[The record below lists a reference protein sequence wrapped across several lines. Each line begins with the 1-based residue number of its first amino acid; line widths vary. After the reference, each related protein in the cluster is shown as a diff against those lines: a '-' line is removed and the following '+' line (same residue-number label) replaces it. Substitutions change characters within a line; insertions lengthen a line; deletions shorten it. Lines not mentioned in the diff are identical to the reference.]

1 MSEKLA
7 EVYEQ
12 YDMEILSA
20 RKGRGAIIL
29 TTTDGLRILEP
40 FRGSITRLEQE
51 YVLKQLL
58 SEEGCMNFDK
68 IIPNRDGQ
76 LLTCDKYRQ
85 PFVLK
90 CHFAGNECD
99 MRNLEDVLRAVKT
112 LAEFHIK
119 GQKVVMRYADRW
131 EQCRKEK
138 EQKKIA
144 EIRRAIA
151 DGEELE
157 KISYIYELGE
167 NALELALQQ
176 VEKTIAE
183 DTDCLRSEQNDIT
196 RMGSQDCIEGAT
208 DLRNIKRNMTKR
220 GECSVQEDCRMRNV
234 FERHNREIKKI
245 QKYIAKVKK
254 KNAFEMTF
262 QKVAEQYLQK
272 GIGCVDML
280 EQMVAGEN
288 GISMHSV
295 WQRHYGICHGSYNH
309 HNVILGEDTTAIV
322 HFERFSRGNQLEDL
336 YQFARKAM
344 EKNHFDLVLL
354 EDILQTYSKGIFL
367 EKEDYYYLYILFAYP
382 EKFWKIANNYY
393 NSNKAFMSPKYLE
406 KLQAVILQ
414 EQEKQE
420 MLSRYWGFHSL

>member
-1 MSEKLA
+1 
-7 EVYEQ
+7 
-12 YDMEILSA
+12 
-20 RKGRGAIIL
+20 
-29 TTTDGLRILEP
+29 
-40 FRGSITRLEQE
+40 
-51 YVLKQLL
+51 
-58 SEEGCMNFDK
+58 
-68 IIPNRDGQ
+68 
-76 LLTCDKYRQ
+76 
-85 PFVLK
+85 
-90 CHFAGNECD
+90 
-99 MRNLEDVLRAVKT
+99 
-112 LAEFHIK
+112 
-119 GQKVVMRYADRW
+119 
-131 EQCRKEK
+131 
-138 EQKKIA
+138 
-144 EIRRAIA
+144 
-151 DGEELE
+151 
-157 KISYIYELGE
+157 
-167 NALELALQQ
+167 
-176 VEKTIAE
+176 
-183 DTDCLRSEQNDIT
+183 
-196 RMGSQDCIEGAT
+196 
-208 DLRNIKRNMTKR
+208 
-220 GECSVQEDCRMRNV
+220 
-234 FERHNREIKKI
+234 
-245 QKYIAKVKK
+245 
-254 KNAFEMTF
+254 MTF